1 MVHKRILFIFSILF
15 VLGSAATNSAC
26 SARPSDAATETG
38 RITNFTVCALP
49 STQGEG
55 SFQGKWSALPIPVVI
70 DRDFYLA
77 NTGEQA
83 NQIRA
88 AVNSWNAWSILK
100 GLTAFSISN
109 DGSGLGAGAAIP
121 ITDDC
126 NQATITNARTDVVGI
141 WKIQAGGDGRNS
153 RTVNGETCQLLE
165 TGVQGKTDWTIVNGE
180 ITGAS
185 IILNYDG
192 FNSPGEASLDT
203 QSLALHELGH
213 VLGLLHS
220 CNPGQGDTTTSI
232 SCGSAPDRFL
242 EAVMFPFLQIGQL
255 RRTLLQNDYSRI
267 NCLY

>member
-1 MVHKRILFIFSILF
+1 MIPLHRAAFGFVAILLITQFT
-15 VLGSAATNSAC
+15 AAC
-26 SARPSDAATETG
+26 SARPSDSATETG

-55 SFQGKWSALPIPVVI
+55 SFQGKWAALPIPTVI

-77 NTGEQA
+77 NQGEQA
-83 NQIRA
+83 TEIKA
-88 AVNSWNAWSILK
+88 AITSWNNWAVLK
-100 GLTAFSISN
+100 GLTAFSLQN
-109 DGSGLGAGAAIP
+109 DGSGLGAGAGIP

-141 WKIQAGGDGRNS
+141 WKIQAGGDGRNT
-153 RTVNGETCQLLE
+153 RDVNGSTCQLLE
-165 TGVQGKTDWTIVNGE
+165 TGVQGKTDWTIVNGT

-185 IILNYDG
+185 ILLNFDG
-192 FNSPGEASLDT
+192 FNSPGESSLDT

-220 CNPGQGDTTTSI
+220 CNPGEGDTTTSI
-232 SCGSAPDRFL
+232 PCTEAPNRFL
-242 EAVMFPFLQIGQL
+242 EAVMFPFLQISQI
-255 RRTLLQNDYSRI
+255 RRTILQNDYSRI